1 MSRHVA
7 FHPALRVAACV
18 AAVLAAGCGGGGD
31 GGEILPPPPELVQIT
46 ATNQVAVAQA
56 VAVDFGVLDS
66 TRDIPV
72 ANGAVAPVSNGA
84 DAPVKRALDAAI
96 ATTGRALPL
105 ATMSITE
112 TCFAGGS
119 ITITI
124 DDRDNN
130 DTPSAGDVLTTAFND
145 CRETATSL
153 LKGGFTIN
161 FASYSSSQFSGLLT
175 FAQLTLS
182 DEGVTIAMNGPANV
196 VYSETTVPGS
206 RTERSEL
213 TVAAG
218 GLVASISTPKYSET
232 LSHEAGFAGI
242 WTSVTP
248 ATPAQGYNTAVLN
261 GRVGFASLNGKV
273 VLATDPPVKDMYV
286 DDLASSGAVLIT
298 GYQSKLRMTVL
309 NTTTARLELDANND
323 GVYESTRDI
332 PWSELLPF

>member
-1 MSRHVA
+1 MSRYVA

-18 AAVLAAGCGGGGD
+18 AAVFAAGCGGGGD
-31 GGEILPPPPELVQIT
+31 GGEILPPPPELLQIT
-46 ATNQVAVAQA
+46 AANQVAVAQA
-56 VAVDFGVLDS
+56 VVLDFGVLDS

-72 ANGAVAPVSNGA
+72 ASGSGAPRASGA
-84 DAPVKRALDAAI
+84 DALVKRALGAAI
-96 ATTGRALPL
+96 ATAGRALPL
-105 ATMSITE
+105 ATTSITE
-112 TCFAGGS
+112 TCPAGGS
-119 ITITI
+119 IVITI

-130 DTPSAGDVLTTAFND
+130 GTPSAGDALTTTFND
-145 CRETATSL
+145 CKESETSL
-153 LKGGFTIN
+153 LKGGFTLN

-182 DEGVTIAMNGPANV
+182 DEDATIAMNGPANV

-206 RTERSEL
+206 RTERTEL

-218 GLVASISTPKYSET
+218 GLVVGVTSPKVNET
-232 LSHEAGFAGI
+232 LSHEPGFAGI
-242 WTSVTP
+242 WTDVSLSTP
-248 ATPAQGYNTAVLN
+248 TQGYDTAVLN

-273 VLATDPPVKDMYV
+273 VLATDPPIKDMYV
-286 DDLASSGAVLIT
+286 DEMPSSGTVLIT

-309 NTTTARLELDANND
+309 NTSTARLELDANND